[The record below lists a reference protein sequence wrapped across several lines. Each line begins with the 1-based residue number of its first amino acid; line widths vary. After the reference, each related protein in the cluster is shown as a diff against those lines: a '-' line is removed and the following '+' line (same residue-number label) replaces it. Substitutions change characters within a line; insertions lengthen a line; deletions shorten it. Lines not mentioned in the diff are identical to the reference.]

1 MLIGYAIKPTTMK
14 SATDAAGEKA
24 IACKELLKKALPA
37 K

>member
-1 MLIGYAIKPTTMK
+1 MLIGYAIKPTTMN

-24 IACKELLKKALPA
+24 IACKRVA